1 MPRINALL
9 QTNEDLKNEAGK
21 KETIKLSSQ
30 PYSID
35 QLKLAWNEFA
45 EKRKLYKAEYQ
56 LLTQE
61 IEIQENN
68 VLVHL
73 HNPVQET
80 LLNDLKMDITSF
92 IREKLENYTIQVTGL
107 LKSHDDKKV
116 VYTNREK
123 FDHLAEKNPY
133 LKELKE
139 KLGLDP
145 DF

>member
-9 QTNEDLKNEAGK
+9 QTNEDLKTEEDK
-21 KETIKLSSQ
+21 KENIKLASQ
-30 PYSID
+30 PYSIE

-45 EKRKLYKAEYQ
+45 EQRKLYKAEYQ

-61 IEIQENN
+61 IEIQGNN

-80 LLNDLKMDITSF
+80 LLNDLKVDITGF
-92 IREKLENYTIQVTGL
+92 VREKLENYTIEVTGL

-116 VYTNREK
+116 VYTRIHFAAIVGDWLN
-123 FDHLAEKNPY
+123 LPV
-133 LKELKE
+133 
-139 KLGLDP
+139 GSPP
-145 DF
+145 DSFGG